1 MMKIIHATDHSAH
14 MHYRS
19 HSKIKTPIPQQF
31 TVIIQFEIKCVERP
45 IESRC
50 KGWPLEGRR
59 QPLRKVQDCE
69 SKTKGTVLAARQ
81 VNVQFVRGLVF
92 NLINLGFSRCPC
104 KQQRELMAGDPTNT
118 GNYWLGISTTYQ
130 LLEWKTQPTVNVSR
144 QVSQILRKCLVN
156 WYSQRYPCAIEG
168 LRPVR
173 PEVNGTFSLNER
185 REQLI
190 R

>member
-19 HSKIKTPIPQQF
+19 HSKIKTPTPKQF
-31 TVIIQFEIKCVERP
+31 TVIIQFEIKCIERP

-50 KGWPLEGRR
+50 KGSLQRMAS
-59 QPLRKVQDCE
+59 LREKVQDCE

-81 VNVQFVRGLVF
+81 VNVQVVRGLVV

-118 GNYWLGISTTYQ
+118 GNCWLEISTTYQ
-130 LLEWKTQPTVNVSR
+130 LLEWKTQLTVNASR

-168 LRPVR
+168 LRPAR